1 MAFQQNG
8 TDITLVA
15 GADLSAKQF
24 YAVKVNSSGQAVTAG
39 AGEAA
44 IGIVQNDPASGQAG
58 AIRVAGVSK
67 AVAGGNVTA
76 GAQVAA
82 NADGKIVTAT
92 AGRTNTNDAG
102 STTDALIG
110 SNVIGV
116 ALSGG
121 ADGEVISILVTLAG
135 AVPTTAA

>member
-8 TDITLVA
+8 LDITLVA

-24 YAVKVNSSGQAVTAG
+24 YAVKVNSSGRAVLAA

-44 IGIVQNDPASGQAG
+44 VGFLQNDPASGQAG
-58 AIRVAGVSK
+58 TIRVGGVSK
-67 AVAGGNVTA
+67 AVAGGSVAA
-76 GAQVAA
+76 GALVTS
-82 NADGKIVTAT
+82 NVDGKVVAHTG
-92 AGRTNTNDAG
+92 GRTDTSDSGAAA
-102 STTDALIG
+102 DPLIG

-116 ALSGG
+116 ALTGG
-121 ADGEVISILVTLAG
+121 ASGEVISVLVTLAG